1 MRKIISILVILL
13 IFSVA
18 GIAQTDTSFSLLKKI
33 SGEITGFTADHLDN
47 IYLHYSSGQLKKL
60 DAKGDSIAVFN
71 NIRRYGML
79 SYMDVSNPLRVL
91 LYYKDF
97 SIVVVLDRLLSVRTS
112 IDLRKNEIF
121 QVQAIGLSYDNNIWL
136 YDEVES
142 KLKKID
148 ENGKLLYASTDFR
161 QLFDEAYTFTSIFD
175 QDGLLYLY
183 DKNKGVLI
191 FDYFGSFK
199 SKIPLTGLNNFRVAG
214 KNIYGTK
221 NDSLIRYQP
230 AGFMSQEIKLPAAFS
245 QAVAIHFTTTRAYA
259 LKKDEWEVYQLR

>member
-1 MRKIISILVILL
+1 L
-13 IFSVA
+13 SVSC
-18 GIAQTDTSFSLLKKI
+18 IAQNDTSFTLLKKI
-33 SGEITGFTADHLDN
+33 NGDINAFTADLLDN

-60 DAKGDSIAVFN
+60 DANGDSVAVFN
-71 NIRRYGML
+71 NIRRYGKL

-97 SIVVVLDRLLSVRTS
+97 SIVVILDRLLSVRTS
-112 IDLRKNEIF
+112 IDLRKQDIF

-136 YDEVES
+136 YDEMES

-148 ENGKLLYASTDFR
+148 ENGNLLYTSTDFR
-161 QLFDEAYTFTSIFD
+161 QLFDESYSFTSIFD

-191 FDYFGSFK
+191 FDYYGSFK
-199 SKIPLTGLNNFRVAG
+199 SKIPLTGLNNFKVAG
-214 KNIYGTK
+214 KYIFGIK

-230 AGFMSQEIKLPAAFS
+230 AVFMSQAIKLPLAFQ
-245 QAVAIHFTTTRAYA
+245 QAITIHFTSTRAYA
-259 LKKDEWEVYQLR
+259 LKKDELEVYQLR